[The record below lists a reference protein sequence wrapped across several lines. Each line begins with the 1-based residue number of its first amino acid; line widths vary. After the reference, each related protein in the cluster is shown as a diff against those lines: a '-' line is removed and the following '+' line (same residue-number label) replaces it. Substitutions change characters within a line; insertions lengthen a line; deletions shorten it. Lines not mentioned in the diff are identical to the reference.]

1 MDALPESS
9 RGSSRG
15 RKSLPSV
22 KDSVSQMNTPAPEST
37 IADEHEIT
45 RECLVLRDNGVVIT
59 EPPMFA
65 GVPLEKINEN
75 HPFWNPEWEP
85 LERTVQA
92 ALDKWKERLEN
103 LRNKPDAVR
112 HYHVPRQ
119 PPGQQRAFASREMMD
134 KFYKTFI
141 NYDTVFRLV
150 NVHEELKK
158 FDLGVTPLQ
167 WLRQRLYEISVAQG
181 DKFSLSK
188 TTHDLYHDIKLKA
201 LREKHGF
208 GNIGRPSGYKV
219 GDKSGAKG
227 APKLKPKKETPE
239 KSPVDQS
246 EGRRRSRRSIG
257 QVDAED
263 DPPRPAA
270 VTGSEFLDP
279 VTPRLSKRQRLDSAA
294 GRVKQEE
301 DLAAQAS
308 EAIEADL
315 EYEGYSS
322 QDSFSNGRIMHLDF
336 RVHQIKTRVL
346 TTRPNV
352 TQYWTWKSEEHKFEH
367 QVLRDVHPNVTWG
380 YYREPDRFSCDLEQI
395 KEIRYASDGQK
406 IMVVRADEKTGDMFV
421 FFKRERTKKRFLAFV
436 KKKGVQLVKYSYVH
450 LEDAWNAMNSKMMS
464 DGESEV

>member
-1 MDALPESS
+1 
-9 RGSSRG
+9 
-15 RKSLPSV
+15 
-22 KDSVSQMNTPAPEST
+22 MNTPAPESI

-45 RECLVLRDNGVVIT
+45 RETLVLRDNGLVIT

-112 HYHVPRQ
+112 HTMFLANRQ
-119 PPGQQRAFASREMMD
+119 VNRGQSVLDFIRDGCFHPLQFANREMMD

-188 TTHDLYHDIKLKA
+188 TTHDLYHDSKLKA

-227 APKLKPKKETPE
+227 APKLKPKKETPDQ
-239 KSPVDQS
+239 SPVDQGGS
-246 EGRRRSRRSIG
+246 RRRSRRSIG

-263 DPPRPAA
+263 DTLRPAA
-270 VTGSEFLDP
+270 VTGSEYLDP
-279 VTPRLSKRQRLDSAA
+279 VTPRLPKRPRLDSVAS
-294 GRVKQEE
+294 RVKQEE
-301 DLAAQAS
+301 DLAAQES
-308 EAIEADL
+308 EAILADL

-322 QDSFSNGRIMHLDF
+322 RDSFSNGRIMHLDF

-352 TQYWTWKSEEHKFEH
+352 TQYWTWKPEEHKFEH

-380 YYREPDRFSCDLEQI
+380 YYREPDRFSCDLGQI

-406 IMVVRADEKTGDMFV
+406 IMVVRTDEKSGDMFV

-436 KKKGVQLVKYSYVH
+436 KKKGVRLVRHSQ
-450 LEDAWNAMNSKMMS
+450 
-464 DGESEV
+464 